1 MLRISLINAAHQ
13 VAPSRG
19 TLQQKCHRLYFTL
32 PQFRQSKYVRKQ
44 VLGRYVKKEN
54 NRAAL
59 AIFNSS
65 SPRVSYN
72 GVSSTNAGAI
82 SADTIRGET
91 FVKSLGWHPSQ
102 LVAEEGTNRFKFV
115 PAALA
120 NHICLGGIFAWSV
133 FNKPLTSLY
142 GVVAP
147 ASSDWMLAEVTPVF
161 SLVMGGFVWGAV
173 FGKYLDAWGPR
184 TSCLIGAAGL
194 GGGYCIVAAG
204 AAMHSIPIIYLGGL
218 TWGLCNG
225 WAYTPPVATLLK
237 WFPDRKGMASGMCI
251 AGYGGGGT
259 LAAWAGSE
267 LQKYFRVAPEYL
279 GSADSVQYENIG
291 GQLFVKHGDE
301 MREIVIATAAD
312 VSTWADK
319 GLVEGVY
326 AVGTGSTGLIETFAC
341 MGAVYAPVMVM
352 ASFIYKL
359 PREDYVPASKNASVD
374 TDDKSD
380 KDAVKMTVHNV
391 DAEVATRTPQF
402 WLLYLGFGCV
412 ATGAYGFIGA
422 GKTLIYDGFASN
434 LPEIVTPA
442 FGGAAAGRPALI
454 GDLYGLKNVGNLAAR
469 QLSVVMPAAF
479 LGPYIVASM
488 RESASADAIRDLT
501 AKIDDQTFANAFASG
516 KDQLDML
523 IDQKT
528 VTISRLMELA
538 PPGTVDPTPFLY
550 DNSLILLAGI
560 QTTALLTN
568 WALKPVDPKLH
579 EK

>member
-1 MLRISLINAAHQ
+1 MHVIS
-13 VAPSRG
+13 PSA
-19 TLQQKCHRLYFTL
+19 Q
-32 PQFRQSKYVRKQ
+32 
-44 VLGRYVKKEN
+44 
-54 NRAAL
+54 L
-59 AIFNSS
+59 AW
-65 SPRVSYN
+65 V
-72 GVSSTNAGAI
+72 V
-82 SADTIRGET
+82 DTT
-91 FVKSLGWHPSQ
+91 
-102 LVAEEGTNRFKFV
+102 
-115 PAALA
+115 
-120 NHICLGGIFAWSV
+120 
-133 FNKPLTSLY
+133 
-142 GVVAP
+142 
-147 ASSDWMLAEVTPVF
+147 
-161 SLVMGGFVWGAV
+161 
-173 FGKYLDAWGPR
+173 
-184 TSCLIGAAGL
+184 
-194 GGGYCIVAAG
+194 VAAG

-237 WFPDRKGMASGMCI
+237 WFPDRKGMASDMCI

-442 FGGAAAGRPALI
+442 FATAFVGAMGIANLSGRLVWPAVSDKLAQWKGGDPFFGRRMTFSLMWGICPAMYLGVVWSVHQCAVNPSALPLAVFYGSVLGIISSFGGAAAGRPALI